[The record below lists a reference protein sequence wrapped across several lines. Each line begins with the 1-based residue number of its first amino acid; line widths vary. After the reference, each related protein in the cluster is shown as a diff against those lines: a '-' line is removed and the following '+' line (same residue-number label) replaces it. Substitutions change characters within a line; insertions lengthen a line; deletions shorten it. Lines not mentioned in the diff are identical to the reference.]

1 MNDLNRRKFLQSAG
15 VAGIAAATALKIAAA
30 EPAPKALLTDRE
42 LADLRHWDTPTIAN
56 AVEHLKARDRL
67 TGFMTP
73 DIRCIFPEMG
83 ITNGYAATATIQAS
97 RPRKDSDP
105 YVERLDYWEY
115 INSIQKPSFMVIHDL
130 DAPKPI
136 GSWWGEVNANVH
148 RALGCAGVITD
159 GGVRDLSVVRP
170 LGFHFFAAEV
180 LVSHAYVHLVD
191 FGKPV
196 TVGGVTINSGDLVQ
210 ADEHGVIQVPRDFAK
225 KTGPTCHDVFMG
237 ERELIQ
243 LCQTPGITYEKM
255 KAWVQN
261 R

>member
-130 DAPKPI
+130 DAP
-136 GSWWGEVNANVH
+136 G
-148 RALGCAGVITD
+148 
-159 GGVRDLSVVRP
+159 
-170 LGFHFFAAEV
+170 
-180 LVSHAYVHLVD
+180 
-191 FGKPV
+191 
-196 TVGGVTINSGDLVQ
+196 
-210 ADEHGVIQVPRDFAK
+210 
-225 KTGPTCHDVFMG
+225 
-237 ERELIQ
+237 
-243 LCQTPGITYEKM
+243 
-255 KAWVQN
+255 
-261 R
+261 